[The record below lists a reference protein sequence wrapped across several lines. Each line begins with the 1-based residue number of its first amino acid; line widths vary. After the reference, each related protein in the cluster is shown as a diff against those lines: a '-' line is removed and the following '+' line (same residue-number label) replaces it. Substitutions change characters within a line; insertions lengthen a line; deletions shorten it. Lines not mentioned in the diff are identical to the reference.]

1 MFVYAASGKEKKN
14 YNVQSR
20 PAVLELLAKY
30 PHKDIHIFKD
40 GNEADDFCERPVM
53 IILRGK

>member
-1 MFVYAASGKEKKN
+1 MFVYTASGKEKKN

-40 GNEADDFCERPVM
+40 RNEADDFLRTAGYDYIER
-53 IILRGK
+53 